1 MTNPVYSLTRVPSS
15 RGDLTWQ
22 LRQEAGSPS
31 LDNEA
36 IVRSCELIACEA
48 VAASTT
54 AKWLAGQYAV

>member
-1 MTNPVYSLTRVPSS
+1 MTSPVYSPDQ
-15 RGDLTWQ
+15 GPEDLTWQ
-22 LRQEAGSPS
+22 LRQEVRSPS

-36 IVRSCELIACEA
+36 IVRSWRVHSLRS